1 LIVIGNQFFNV
12 YLNQIK
18 MRTLFFSLFI
28 FVLFNSH
35 TQSKKDEFKNLVKE
49 RDSLRIEL
57 KLLDQSCS
65 ATFDSMTFI
74 ISDLRNGVENL
85 EKKIKSTEQVIMGE
99 QTWMKYNLDVATFRN
114 GDTILQAQSNEDWEK
129 AGFNQQPAWCYYV
142 TDEDVI
148 EKSYGKLYN
157 LFAVNDPRGLAP
169 EGWHISS
176 ETEWRELEAYLLI
189 TDYYFEDVF
198 YGNNTAII
206 DRGGFSEKCL
216 KIGFGGWRDVGCGGL
231 NQDAYYWIQS
241 TVEND
246 ETPRVHITA
255 KETKSTE
262 MEYLRNRQEEL
273 FIFDSTSWIMGHY
286 VRCVKD

>member
-1 LIVIGNQFFNV
+1 
-12 YLNQIK
+12 

-28 FVLFNSH
+28 FILFNSH
-35 TQSKKDEFKNLVKE
+35 TQSKKDQFNNLVKE

-65 ATFDSMTFI
+65 ATFDSMTII

-85 EKKIKSTEQVIMGE
+85 EKKIKSTEQVIVGE

-157 LFAVNDPRGLAP
+157 LFAVNDPRGLSP
-169 EGWHISS
+169 EGWHIST
-176 ETEWRELEAYLLI
+176 ENEWRELEAYLLR
-189 TDYYFEDVF
+189 TDYYYEDIF
-198 YGNNTAII
+198 YSKNSQPI
-206 DRGGFSEKCL
+206 DRGEFGKKCL
-216 KIGFGGWRDVGCGGL
+216 KIGIGGWRDVGFGGIDE
-231 NQDAYYWIQS
+231 DAYYWNQNFG
-241 TVEND
+241 END
-246 ETPRVHITA
+246 ETPRVIITP

>member
-1 LIVIGNQFFNV
+1 
-12 YLNQIK
+12 

-28 FVLFNSH
+28 FILFNSH
-35 TQSKKDEFKNLVKE
+35 TQSKKDQFNNLVKE
-49 RDSLRIEL
+49 LDSLRIEL
-57 KLLDQSCS
+57 KLLDQACS
-65 ATFDSMTFI
+65 ATLDSMTNI
-74 ISDLRNGVENL
+74 ISDLRNEVENL
-85 EKKIKSTEQVIMGE
+85 EKKIKSTEQVFVGE

-157 LFAVNDPRGLAP
+157 LFAVNDPRGLSP
-169 EGWHISS
+169 EGWHIST
-176 ETEWRELEAYLLI
+176 ENEWRELEAYLLR
-189 TDYYFEDVF
+189 TDYYYEDIF
-198 YGNNTAII
+198 YSKNSQPI
-206 DRGGFSEKCL
+206 DRGEFGKKCL
-216 KIGFGGWRDVGCGGL
+216 KIGFGGWRDVGFGGIDE
-231 NQDAYYWIQS
+231 DAYYWNQNFG
-241 TVEND
+241 END
-246 ETPRVHITA
+246 ETPRVLITP